1 MKEGWGST
9 DMDVFTCLPPPLE
22 LHDHIVT
29 SGRHSLQPRLSSRT
43 RAVAGLT
50 SSRGE
55 EEKPTVIY
63 SWHKVIILACVAV
76 RSPSLKSE
84 RPRRKCSWLK
94 RGAEI
99 EDYSLRVWRVHSRT
113 SAFWDVISRH
123 CWAFTNSV
131 NKLKMTKLSTQTLY
145 IRTIIKM
152 YGS

>member
-113 SAFWDVISRH
+113 RH
-123 CWAFTNSV
+123 LPFEMLFLDIVELSPIQLINWKWQNFQH
-131 NKLKMTKLSTQTLY
+131 KLC
-145 IRTIIKM
+145 I
-152 YGS
+152 